1 MGACARHG
9 LRKALL
15 DGTVG
20 DKALERV
27 LDWRVALAEVSLIVT
42 CDASPWGI
50 GAILSDADGNP
61 LEWLACPVSPL
72 DCKILGVTVG
82 DCRGQAVLE
91 ALALLVALRTWAP
104 RWCNQRVRAHVRSD
118 NTAALGAVQKLASPT
133 ANVNLVARE
142 VALDVAASAYGLEAT
157 SWGHI
162 SGALNDWA
170 DSLSRLT
177 APEKKT
183 VPKALAAVP
192 RAHLAVRGLSWWRT
206 RLKGKG

>member
-1 MGACARHG
+1 MTRNFLQPFWATIGDVARADRRPGAAKKWSMHPMVHTKRVRSAVVW
-9 LRKALL
+9 LLALL

-42 CDASPWGI
+42 CDASPWGL

-72 DCKILGVTVG
+72 DCQILGVTVG

-104 RWCNQRVRAHVRSD
+104 RWCKQRVRAHVRSD
-118 NTAALGAVQKLASPT
+118 STAALGAVQKLASPT
-133 ANVNLVARE
+133 PNVIWTDE
-142 VALDVAASAYGLEAT
+142 F
-157 SWGHI
+157 
-162 SGALNDWA
+162 
-170 DSLSRLT
+170 
-177 APEKKT
+177 
-183 VPKALAAVP
+183 
-192 RAHLAVRGLSWWRT
+192 VR
-206 RLKGKG
+206 